1 MAAAR
6 FAGLMRVRITFL
18 GFRASALHPR
28 LYSAARIRG
37 LKMRTSIWR
46 KSLGNDKLST
56 PPAFSKTISPSH
68 YIHSVFVKQAHVLN
82 ARPAEM
88 IPGESEEQAFQTER
102 L

>member
-46 KSLGNDKLST
+46 KSLGNDKALKRR
-56 PPAFSKTISPSH
+56 AKFRYRYRGI
-68 YIHSVFVKQAHVLN
+68 
-82 ARPAEM
+82 
-88 IPGESEEQAFQTER
+88 GTE
-102 L
+102 

>member
-46 KSLGNDKLST
+46 KSLDNDKYST
-56 PPAFSKTISPSH
+56 PATIQ
-68 YIHSVFVKQAHVLN
+68 IVLLDCY
-82 ARPAEM
+82 
-88 IPGESEEQAFQTER
+88 GQQG

>member
-46 KSLGNDKLST
+46 KSLGNDKVST
-56 PPAFSKTISPSH
+56 PGK
-68 YIHSVFVKQAHVLN
+68 
-82 ARPAEM
+82 
-88 IPGESEEQAFQTER
+88 
-102 L
+102 

>member
-6 FAGLMRVRITFL
+6 FAGLMRMRITFL

-46 KSLGNDKLST
+46 KSLGNDKLFKAGKDSRNKFLVAAAT
-56 PPAFSKTISPSH
+56 IDASPAFS
-68 YIHSVFVKQAHVLN
+68 
-82 ARPAEM
+82 
-88 IPGESEEQAFQTER
+88 R
-102 L
+102 LGKIDGINS

>member
-46 KSLGNDKLST
+46 KSLGNDKVST
-56 PPAFSKTISPSH
+56 P
-68 YIHSVFVKQAHVLN
+68 
-82 ARPAEM
+82 
-88 IPGESEEQAFQTER
+88 G
-102 L
+102 